1 MNYSGVTVVWS
12 YISLKKRESM
22 YLDVPVLAVLMN
34 MLMLHHQWLA
44 GYLNPADRTVDTV
57 QVARCIQTV
66 DHVVAFMTVLYLNGL
81 LKRKKTSYRW

>member
-1 MNYSGVTVVWS
+1 
-12 YISLKKRESM
+12 M

-81 LKRKKTSYRW
+81 LKRKKRAIDGDAVIAGVDNKKRMGN